1 MPDMTPHYHY
11 GYRKI
16 FPFAQY
22 GDTQTAWM
30 QKRYQIKQKDYAE
43 RPLIATLLSKNDVSM
58 TENPAI
64 AEAEPWLVKVEPKIL
79 FPGTLQVTETYGYLP
94 QQHDYPGQI
103 QWEIPGWEIG
113 AGPGYMYISNAS
125 NLPNGGMY
133 VYCINNDST
142 LSIDVGDRVR
152 LSRPQTTQL
161 FYTRYGLVSPELPIL
176 ESVAD
181 PTRAGVT
188 RIRVPSFSFTTSVGG
203 TVPGLAGDLL
213 SNPVGFKSYVT
224 AGSVVRYPET
234 RLLGCIYRREY
245 FRYTPPSYQ
254 RFFDN
259 EGGEGEAIVTDNA
272 QAPQIVEAFRIL
284 SVERF
289 VTSTLGEFTSPTVE
303 EYRTLIDNR
312 APVVAEYSRLEQIAG
327 DIWCRETP
335 YVTAL

>member
-1 MPDMTPHYHY
+1 MPDMTPNYHY

-22 GDTQTAWM
+22 GDTQTAWV
-30 QKRYQIKQKDYAE
+30 QKRYQIEQKDYAE

-103 QWEIPGWEIG
+103 QWEIPGWDID
-113 AGPGYMYISNAS
+113 AGNGYMYVSSAS

-133 VYCINNDST
+133 VYCINNDSL
-142 LSIDVGDRVR
+142 LSVDVGDRVR
-152 LSRPQTTQL
+152 LTRPYTIEL
-161 FYTRYGLVSPELPIL
+161 LLTRYWLNSPELPIL

-181 PTRAGVT
+181 TPSAGVT
-188 RIRVPSFSFTTSVGG
+188 RIRVPSFSFTSSVGG
-203 TVPGLAGDLL
+203 TAPGVALNLL
-213 SNPVGFKSYVT
+213 DNPVGIKSYVT
-224 AGSVVRYPET
+224 AGSVVRFPET
-234 RLLGCIYRREY
+234 RLVGCIYRREY

-254 RFFDN
+254 RFFEN
-259 EGGEGEAIVTDNA
+259 EGGEGAALATENA

-284 SVERF
+284 SVEGV
-289 VTSTLGEFTSPTVE
+289 VTATLGEFSTPTVE